1 MSFEVL
7 IDRSAQYPV
16 ITLRNKV
23 SGAEAEVYGFG
34 GLLNAFR
41 LPVDGRLVNVV
52 EGFAS
57 VADAIANITHGFKSA
72 KLSPYVCRLHKGS
85 YAFQD
90 RSFKVN
96 GFYMGDHA
104 IHGLIYNQPFD
115 IIHTN
120 EDATQAAVTLQYQYD
135 GGDAGYPFPF
145 TMPVQ
150 WKLSDGGSSG
160 DRLTVV
166 TSFTNRHDDV
176 VPLSDGWHPY
186 FTLGNNLDDYS
197 LQFNSGMQVAFSKD
211 LLPTGDTL
219 PDERFL
225 HGASLKGIELDNC
238 FLLDTS
244 KASSRCILQ
253 NGRLRLT
260 IEPNA
265 SYPYLQIYTPP
276 HRKSIAIE
284 NLSSA
289 PDAFNNGIGLIVVN
303 SGEKKEFSTSYVLM
317 ADA

>member
-16 ITLRNKV
+16 VTLRNKV

-41 LPVDGRLVNVV
+41 LPVEGLLVNVI

-57 VADAIANITHGFKSA
+57 IADAIANITHGFKSA

-85 YAFQD
+85 YAFRN

-96 GFYMGDHA
+96 GFYMGEHA
-104 IHGLIYNQPFD
+104 IHGLIYNRSFD
-115 IIHTN
+115 IIDII
-120 EDATQAAVTLQYQYD
+120 EDDTQAAITMQYQYNGSD
-135 GGDAGYPFPF
+135 EGYPFPF
-145 TMPVQ
+145 TMQVQ
-150 WKLSDGGSSG
+150 WKLSDGGPSG

-166 TSFTNRHDDV
+166 TSFTNRHHDA

-186 FTLGNNLDDYS
+186 FTLGNNLDECS
-197 LQFNSGMQVAFSKD
+197 LQFNTGLQVAFSKD
-211 LLPTGDTL
+211 LLPTGDTVA
-219 PDERFL
+219 DQRFV
-225 HGASLKGIELDNC
+225 HGTSLKGIELDNC
-238 FLLDTS
+238 FLLDPA
-244 KASSRCILQ
+244 KEPSRCILQ
-253 NGRLRLT
+253 NGRLRLI
-260 IEPNA
+260 IEPDA
-265 SYPYLQIYTPP
+265 SYPYLQIYTPS

-289 PDAFNNGIGLIVVN
+289 PDAFNNGIGLVVVN